1 MPFDPNPRFEEH
13 AVRAGNFL
21 TRLVRRIEGFWQ
33 RVTDG
38 IAVQELWSQFRS
50 EARASYSLYTREI
63 DWEALR
69 KETRGRRFRK
79 TTSALFWAL
88 LMKLSPARRV
98 FLLIALVFA
107 IIALVNSQV
116 LISVSNSH
124 RNYEVN
130 PPNNFLSVL
139 IAVAGLLFLLALELA
154 DRITMKRDLEIARD
168 IQRWLVPAVP
178 PVVPGAEIAF
188 ISRPA
193 NTVGGDY
200 YDAFLRP
207 SPNSK
212 PDPKRLLLVVA
223 DVAGK
228 SVPAALLMAT
238 LQASVRTL
246 AEANTSLLDLVEA
259 LNRYVCTHS
268 LGGSRFTTGFFAEL
282 DPGSGE
288 LSYVRAGHETPILR
302 RASGS
307 LERLETGDL
316 PLGIN
321 ADTKFTR
328 GVITMGA
335 RDLLVIFTDGLIE
348 AVNDAEQ
355 EFGEARVLEVV
366 KSSDSAGAQGT
377 LRNLLSAVDSFVGH
391 APQHDDIT
399 CLLLRSG

>member
-1 MPFDPNPRFEEH
+1 MPFNANPSFEPH
-13 AVRAGNFL
+13 AVRAGNFI
-21 TRLVRRIEGFWQ
+21 TRAVRGIERFWQ
-33 RVTDG
+33 RVTEG
-38 IAVQELWSQFRS
+38 IAVQELWLQFRS

-63 DWEALR
+63 DWQALR
-69 KETRGRRFRK
+69 KETRGRRFGK

-88 LMKLSPARRV
+88 VMKLSPARRV
-98 FLLIALVFA
+98 FLLIALLFA
-107 IIALVNSQV
+107 IIALLNSQV
-116 LISVSNSH
+116 LITVSESK

-130 PPNNFLSVL
+130 PPNNFLAVL
-139 IAVAGLLFLLALELA
+139 LAVAGLLFLLALELA
-154 DRITMKRDLEIARD
+154 DRVTMKRDLEIARD

-200 YDAFLRP
+200 YDAFLRL
-207 SPNSK
+207 SPDSK
-212 PDPKRLLLVVA
+212 PDSKRLLLVVA

-268 LGGSRFTTGFFAEL
+268 LGGSRFTTGFFAEF

-288 LSYVRAGHETPILR
+288 LSYVRAGHEQPILR

-307 LERLETGDL
+307 LERLEVGDL

-321 ADTKFTR
+321 ADVKFTR
-328 GVITMGA
+328 GVVTMAA

-366 KSSDSAGAQGT
+366 KSTENAGAQGT
-377 LRNLLSAVDSFVGH
+377 LKNLLSAVDSFVGH
-391 APQHDDIT
+391 ARQHDDLT